1 MIIILITLGSNC
13 SGICSLSAGK
23 AAYEETD
30 CVFALMQA
38 KAGTT

>member
-23 AAYEETD
+23 AVYEEI
-30 CVFALMQA
+30 VFLLLCRQRLVQLE
-38 KAGTT
+38 